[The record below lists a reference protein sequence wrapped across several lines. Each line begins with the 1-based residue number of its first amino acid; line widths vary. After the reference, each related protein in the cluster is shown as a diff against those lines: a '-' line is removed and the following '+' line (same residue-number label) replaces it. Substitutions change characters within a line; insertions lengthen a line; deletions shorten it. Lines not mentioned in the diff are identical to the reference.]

1 MAYCNK
7 CGAYIPD
14 GKTVCLACGHDMEE
28 EKAQAEQAQAAQ
40 AQAQAAQAQ
49 AQSAQTQTAP
59 KEEKKHAYDDSANY
73 YSFSNEELREK
84 LEEQRKKQQE
94 QSRKW
99 AEQEKHRR
107 ERESVKDNWKTY
119 TTTRKSTPHTQTQ
132 SKSTGGWNSTRL
144 MSVLSYVSLLFLIP
158 MLFKSEDKKAG
169 FHARQGLRLFIYS
182 VLCDAATSIPVIG
195 TLLQISR
202 IYLMI
207 KGIINAINDKEEP
220 LPFIGTI
227 GGKN

>member
-14 GKTVCLACGHDMEE
+14 GQTVCLACGYDMEQ
-28 EKAQAEQAQAAQ
+28 EKAQSAQKEAAQAAQ
-40 AQAQAAQAQ
+40 AAQAEAKQA
-49 AQSAQTQTAP
+49 
-59 KEEKKHAYDDSANY
+59 AYDDPGNY

-99 AEQEKHRR
+99 AEQEKQRRER

-119 TTTRKSTPHTQTQ
+119 TTAQNSAPRYQAQKTSAG
-132 SKSTGGWNSTRL
+132 SWNSTRL
-144 MSVLSYVSLLFLIP
+144 MSVLSYVSALFLIP
-158 MLFKSEDKKAG
+158 LIFKPEDRKAG

-182 VLCDAATSIPVIG
+182 VLCDSFMKLPGVG

-202 IYLMI
+202 FYLMI
-207 KGIINAINDKEEP
+207 KGILNAVNDKEEP
-220 LPFIGTI
+220 LPFIGNI

>member
-28 EKAQAEQAQAAQ
+28 EKAQAEQAQAQ
-40 AQAQAAQAQ
+40 AQAEQT
-49 AQSAQTQTAP
+49 QSAQT
-59 KEEKKHAYDDSANY
+59 EKKQPAYDDSANY
-73 YSFSNEELREK
+73 YYFSNEELRKK

-99 AEQEKHRR
+99 AEQEKQRR

-119 TTTRKSTPHTQTQ
+119 TTTQKSAPHTQTQ
-132 SKSTGGWNSTRL
+132 SKLTGGWDSTRL
-144 MSVLSYVSLLFLIP
+144 MSVLSYISVLFLIP
-158 MLFKSEDKKAG
+158 LLFKSEDKKAG
-169 FHARQGLRLFIYS
+169 FHAKQGLRLFIYS
-182 VLCDAATSIPVIG
+182 VLCDAATSIPGIG
-195 TLLQISR
+195 TLLWISR

>member
-14 GKTVCLACGHDMEE
+14 GQTVCLACGNDTEE
-28 EKAQAEQAQAAQ
+28 EKTQT
-40 AQAQAAQAQ
+40 AQAQAAQTQ
-49 AQSAQTQTAP
+49 ATQTQTAQT
-59 KEEKKHAYDDSANY
+59 EEKQPAYDDSANF

-94 QSRKW
+94 QSRRW
-99 AEQEKHRR
+99 AEQEKQRRER

-119 TTTRKSTPHTQTQ
+119 TAPQSSAPRTRTQNT
-132 SKSTGGWNSTRL
+132 SAGGWNSTRL
-144 MSVLSYVSLLFLIP
+144 MSVISYISLLFLIP
-158 MLFKSEDKKAG
+158 MLCRSDDEKAG
-169 FHARQGLRLFIYS
+169 FHAKQGLRLFIYS
-182 VLCDAATSIPVIG
+182 MVCDAVTWIPGIG

-202 IYLMI
+202 FYLMI
-207 KGIINAINDKEEP
+207 KGIINAVNDREEP

>member
-14 GKTVCLACGHDMEE
+14 GQTVCLACGHDIEE

-40 AQAQAAQAQ
+40 AQAQAAE
-49 AQSAQTQTAP
+49 TQTAQT
-59 KEEKKHAYDDSANY
+59 EEKKPAYDDSANY

-84 LEEQRKKQQE
+84 LEEQRRKQQE

-99 AEQEKHRR
+99 AEQEKQRR

-119 TTTRKSTPHTQTQ
+119 TGTQ
-132 SKSTGGWNSTRL
+132 SSAPRYKTQKNTSSGSSTRTL
-144 MSVLSYVSLLFLIP
+144 SVLSYISGLFLIP
-158 MLFKSEDKKAG
+158 MFFKPEDRKAG
-169 FHARQGLRLFIYS
+169 FHAKQGLRLFLFGVVS
-182 VLCDAATSIPVIG
+182 DAMTKIIPG
-195 TLLQISR
+195 LGSLLQLAR
-202 IYLMI
+202 FFLML
-207 KGIINAINDKEEP
+207 KGMLNAINDREEP
-220 LPFIGTI
+220 LPFIGNI

>member
-14 GKTVCLACGHDMEE
+14 GQTVCLACGHDIEE

-40 AQAQAAQAQ
+40 AQAQAAE
-49 AQSAQTQTAP
+49 TQTAQT
-59 KEEKKHAYDDSANY
+59 EEKKPAYDDSANY

-99 AEQEKHRR
+99 AEQEKQRR

-119 TTTRKSTPHTQTQ
+119 TTAQRSAPHTRTQ

-144 MSVLSYVSLLFLIP
+144 MSVLSYISVLFLIP
-158 MLFKSEDKKAG
+158 MLFRSEDKKAG
-169 FHARQGLRLFIYS
+169 FHAKQGLRLFIYS
-182 VLCDAATSIPVIG
+182 VLCDAATSIPGIG
-195 TLLQISR
+195 TLLWISR
-202 IYLMI
+202 ICLMI
-207 KGIINAINDKEEP
+207 KGIVNAINDKEEP